1 MPFLLLYFKFIFK
14 GNSCKKLFL
23 AGLTIIFHNC
33 LELHST
39 KTFVGNFPFLKNG
52 FTETLKHPPP
62 QPKST
67 KHDES
72 FLLMLSKLK
81 IFFMIHIYS
90 FGTLAT
96 RSELATGN
104 LHL

>member
-1 MPFLLLYFKFIFK
+1 MNTSCPFYYC
-14 GNSCKKLFL
+14 NSSLFLKVILIKKLFL

-39 KTFVGNFPFLKNG
+39 KTFVRNFPFLKNG

-67 KHDES
+67 KHDEC
-72 FLLMLSKLK
+72 FLLML
-81 IFFMIHIYS
+81 
-90 FGTLAT
+90 
-96 RSELATGN
+96 
-104 LHL
+104 